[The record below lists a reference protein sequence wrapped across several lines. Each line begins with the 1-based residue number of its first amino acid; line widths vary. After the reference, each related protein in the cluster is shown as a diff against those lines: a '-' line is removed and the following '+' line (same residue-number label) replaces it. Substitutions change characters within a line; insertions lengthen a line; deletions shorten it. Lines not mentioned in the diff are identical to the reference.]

1 MHQKASFSPKDTLT
15 FRSEESGIT
24 NLPISSTATANAEFV
39 LCEWATIHRSSAD
52 VAFMIF
58 FQIKLYIII
67 YFHTCPCFQKTPTQ
81 NRLSTTQV
89 GIMFMHTPHRIIFC
103 LLSLDDVKSCAV

>member
-1 MHQKASFSPKDTLT
+1 MDASEGKFLAQGYFDIQSRRIRDQT
-15 FRSEESGIT
+15 T

-103 LLSLDDVKSCAV
+103 LFVVFG